1 MDTEPSS
8 AREYDLAFG
17 TSSRTYMF
25 RNPNRGI
32 SLTGERISWV
42 LEGKP
47 DSAPY
52 TNIAS
57 VHLQSGGD
65 WRNAVSQCA
74 ITFADR
80 YVLTVTNANASGSAD
95 EDNSRIYRS
104 FVFDLHALLV
114 ASKTKRSVRYLAGYQ
129 GARYI
134 IILLCTMILGGMF
147 VALPFFLLFRFGS
160 LEILF
165 TLCAGIGLTWPLVR
179 MVTNN
184 MPRDYSPKALPDEL
198 LP

>member
-17 TSSRTYMF
+17 ASSRTYIF

-32 SLTGERISWV
+32 SLTAERISWV
-42 LEGKP
+42 LEGRP

-52 TNIAS
+52 INIAS
-57 VHLQSGGD
+57 VHLRSGGD
-65 WRNAVSQCA
+65 WRNAVSHCA

-80 YVLTVTNANASGSAD
+80 YVLTVTNSNEVGAAD
-95 EDNSRIYRS
+95 EESSRIYRN
-104 FVFDLHALLV
+104 FVHDLHAHLL
-114 ASKTKRSVRYLAGYQ
+114 ASRTKRNVRYLAGYQ
-129 GARYI
+129 GARYVI
-134 IILLCTMILGGMF
+134 MLVCTMILGGIF
-147 VALPFFLLFRFGS
+147 VVLPFFLLFRFGS
-160 LEILF
+160 LEILI
-165 TLCAGIGLTWPLVR
+165 TLGAGIGLTWPLVR

-184 MPRDYSPKALPDEL
+184 MPREYSPKSPPEEL

>member
-8 AREYDLAFG
+8 AREYNLAFG

-80 YVLTVTNANASGSAD
+80 YVLTVTNSKEAGAAD
-95 EDNSRIYRS
+95 EESSRIYRN
-104 FVFDLHALLV
+104 FVHDLHAHLL
-114 ASKTKRSVRYLAGYQ
+114 ASKTKRNVRYLAGYQ

-147 VALPFFLLFRFGS
+147 VVLPFFLLFRFRS

-165 TLCAGIGLTWPLVR
+165 TLFAGIGLTWPLVR

-184 MPRDYSPKALPDEL
+184 MPREYAPTSLPEEL